1 MNKKFFLVGVIF
13 ALLVSASDVLAKGK
27 IDFGG
32 KLDDGDLFLLTS
44 LRYTWETNAE
54 HRERDIE
61 FNYRYQDKSNEKT
74 TNKGLIQLK
83 ERYEFADRHYA
94 FGLGRYDYNEFR
106 TINHRTQVN
115 VGWGYKILRTDKIKM
130 SNEFAL
136 GYLNSAMDVSDSNS
150 VNEFIYRNSLWFL
163 YKVAPKISFS
173 NKYLYEG
180 SDIPLTRIETTFSYQ
195 ILENTQIAIK
205 NIYTEDPITDN
216 IISFNIGYSW

>member
-1 MNKKFFLVGVIF
+1 MAVLG
-13 ALLVSASDVLAKGK
+13 LMLVSPLAQAKGK

-136 GYLNSAMDVSDSNS
+136 GYLNSAMDMDNSNS

-173 NKYLYEG
+173 NKYLYYW
-180 SDIPLTRIETTFSYQ
+180 SYIPLTRIETTFSYQ

>member
-1 MNKKFFLVGVIF
+1 MKLRYIF
-13 ALLVSASDVLAKGK
+13 MAVLGLMLVSPLAQAKGK

-180 SDIPLTRIETTFSYQ
+180 SDIPLTRIETEFSYQ

>member
-1 MNKKFFLVGVIF
+1 MKLRYIF
-13 ALLVSASDVLAKGK
+13 MAVLGLMLVSPLAQAKGK

-136 GYLNSAMDVSDSNS
+136 GYLNSAMDMDNSNS

>member
-1 MNKKFFLVGVIF
+1 MSPL
-13 ALLVSASDVLAKGK
+13 AYAKGK

-32 KLDDGDLFLLTS
+32 KLDDGDLSILTS
-44 LRYTWETNAE
+44 LRYTWETNSE

-61 FNYRYQDKSNEKT
+61 FNYRYKDKSNNKT

-106 TINHRTQVN
+106 SVHTRFQASA
-115 VGWGYKILRTDKIKM
+115 GWGYKILRTDKIKM
-130 SNEFAL
+130 SNELAIGML
-136 GYLNSAMDVSDSNS
+136 HT
-150 VNEFIYRNSLWFL
+150 NEGDEVIYRNSLWFL

-180 SDIPLTRIETTFSYQ
+180 SNVPLTRIETEFSYQ
-195 ILENTQIAIK
+195 ILDNTQIAIK